1 VPSID
6 ASLVKGFSSGKE
18 MDEYLYTHPNSVV
31 SAVEF
36 FKESDKNYAFSV
48 QTNGT
53 VRWFKGVFQQPH
65 LYAQLPVVVAV
76 QKALA
81 SMIAG
86 TPIEWTV
93 RIGEYPHPAVSVRRR
108 NLTSACSAFS
118 VHESWYCTCRLKCS
132 QANLPRY
139 FLCRAFSWY

>member
-1 VPSID
+1 MPSID

-93 RIGEYPHPAVSVRRR
+93 RIGEYPHPAISVR
-108 NLTSACSAFS
+108 
-118 VHESWYCTCRLKCS
+118 
-132 QANLPRY
+132 
-139 FLCRAFSWY
+139 